1 MLPKIRELK
10 SVHPDN
16 FITSD
21 RLTEYE
27 YTQILAIRCDE
38 IQTTG
43 VSFAPPGMFSTP
55 KEMAEWEILNHQCPL
70 RVRRLISPNCIEIRE
85 VRYMQLPHN

>member
-27 YTQILAIRCDE
+27 YTQILALRADE
-38 IQTTG
+38 IQTSGT
-43 VSFAPPGMFSTP
+43 SYAPPGMFSTP
-55 KEMAEWEILNHQCPL
+55 TEMAEWEILNHKCPL
-70 RVRRLISPNCIEIRE
+70 RVRRLIAPNLIEIRP
-85 VRYMQLPHN
+85 VCDMQLPA